1 MMTIFNLQFLFSAL
15 IEMGFPIIF
24 QAALL
29 VCSDGTDCEEP
40 LGCDREGGWVVSS
53 TVKSVA
59 YTFDL
64 VCERKRMLGVGF
76 DAFLYGGFF
85 GSFYYGEIIER
96 RGRRYAVLE
105 AMMIMIIGI
114 IVSLVSGNITL
125 WSIGMFFVNF
135 GFRGYYNAA
144 VLSLT

>member
-1 MMTIFNLQFLFSAL
+1 
-15 IEMGFPIIF
+15 
-24 QAALL
+24 
-29 VCSDGTDCEEP
+29 
-40 LGCDREGGWVVSS
+40 
-53 TVKSVA
+53 
-59 YTFDL
+59 
-64 VCERKRMLGVGF
+64 MLGVGF